1 MPDTETPAA
10 QLRTAAKW
18 MRKRAEAA
26 TPGPWRPVSALY
38 QDDAFSAVLDD
49 RGDVDDPR
57 TWLVGSGLGA
67 VNPAGTVDHIASW
80 HPLVALAVAD
90 WLEVEAAAADLVAN
104 DPVTA
109 KAVGL
114 PDKRALAVARAYL
127 GETDAT

>member
-80 HPLVALAVAD
+80 QPSVALAVAD
-90 WLEVEAAAADLVAN
+90 WLEEEAAHEFAP
-104 DPVTA
+104 DPD
-109 KAVGL
+109 
-114 PDKRALAVARAYL
+114 PALAVARAYL
-127 GETDAT
+127 DGAN

>member
-90 WLEVEAAAADLVAN
+90 WLDS
-104 DPVTA
+104 VTDRWIGVPA
-109 KAVGL
+109 GPSEPEPEDFDA
-114 PDKRALAVARAYL
+114 ALAVARAYL
-127 GETDAT
+127 GSGQ